1 MEKYE
6 SHQVRILRPAALI
19 YRILADF
26 SNFTPILRDKVEDWQ
41 ADADSCS
48 FKVKGFT
55 ARLRIVER
63 EENKLIK
70 VTGEEGSP
78 FHFFFWLQ
86 LHPVEEMDT
95 RMRLV
100 LHIELNMMMKMM
112 IGGKIREALDQIA
125 DKIAES
131 FNNAPM

>member
-6 SHQVRILRPAALI
+6 SHQVRILRPAAVI
-19 YRILADF
+19 YRTLSDF
-26 SNFTPILRDKVEDWQ
+26 SNFTPILQDKVEEWQ

-63 EENKLIK
+63 EENKLVK
-70 VTGEEGSP
+70 VTGDEGSP
-78 FHFFFWLQ
+78 FPFFFWLQ
-86 LHPVEEMDT
+86 LHPVDDT
-95 RMRLV
+95 
-100 LHIELNMMMKMM
+100 
-112 IGGKIREALDQIA
+112 D

-131 FNNAPM
+131 FNNAPI